1 MFDFDS
7 SHNVLYR
14 EELALSFA
22 YGFSESLSG
31 WGCTAGPRSVQAQQ
45 PGAPLSSHEYR
56 RFFRAL
62 RVAHHAATAC
72 HLRALYGCQN
82 PLVRR
87 LDEYENHGV
96 IPKGPVC
103 SELPGTPFFPNFCA
117 FASYRCTMK
126 WYFIKVRPSRPLCP
140 GLTPQQGEITRL
152 LQGKG

>member
-1 MFDFDS
+1 M
-7 SHNVLYR
+7 
-14 EELALSFA
+14 
-22 YGFSESLSG
+22 
-31 WGCTAGPRSVQAQQ
+31 QAQQ

-96 IPKGPVC
+96 IPKGKASC
-103 SELPGTPFFPNFCA
+103 NCQGLSLDSEVAAGGTSALEFLTKA
-117 FASYRCTMK
+117 VSSFAS
-126 WYFIKVRPSRPLCP
+126 S
-140 GLTPQQGEITRL
+140 
-152 LQGKG
+152 